1 MDGGG
6 VQKFFNALQHVDPP
20 EVGLALTVLTVTGQH
35 LMKKKKRKKNYKC
48 TRKSNVHWTRDENL
62 RFLGSSIFYILTS
75 VWVI

>member
-35 LMKKKKRKKNYKC
+35 LIKKKEKKI
-48 TRKSNVHWTRDENL
+48 TNVLEKVMFTGPETK
-62 RFLGSSIFYILTS
+62 I
-75 VWVI
+75 